1 MRKKNNNSAENF
13 REDVKLEDVKL
24 TPWLEQYKNF
34 KEQYPEE
41 LLLFRMGDFYELFF
55 DDAKKAA
62 AVLDIALTA
71 RDKDKK
77 IPMAGI
83 PYHAL
88 NIYLGRLIK
97 AGYRAAIC
105 EQMSESSGSKIVD
118 RKIIRVVTPGTYVPE
133 EQEDNNLNSGARLAA
148 LNIYKNKIA
157 LAFLNVE
164 TGRLE
169 AGTLIKSEA
178 AALISAFHPSEI
190 ILPSSLN
197 NNKKIL
203 ESLPVLANY
212 ALHPVKNELFKLES
226 AVSRLEAALKNKK
239 LSSFGF
245 DERDACIGSAWA
257 ALDYLS
263 ATQFSSVRHVLTIRP
278 LSIKDR
284 MNLDEAAQINLDLI
298 SGSASLFNC
307 LDKCRTPMGRR
318 TLRDWLLK
326 PLMDL
331 SAIKRRQDAIGE
343 LINAPEN
350 IAPLQDLLAAAR
362 DIERALSRLALNS
375 GNPRDLAAIRDT
387 LKLLPE
393 FLNFK
398 VLRTVIDVFPAERL
412 KSLLDYLDAALEEE
426 LPRALKLKPVIK
438 SSFNKDLASWRD
450 VKERGE
456 GWLNDYVERERVN
469 TQSPRLKAG
478 YTQAFGYYLE
488 IGKAGLNKTPEY
500 FERRQT
506 LVNSQRYT
514 TPRSLEIFRI
524 RCFTAT
530 KRSSA

>member
-1 MRKKNNNSAENF
+1 
-13 REDVKLEDVKL
+13 
-24 TPWLEQYKNF
+24 
-34 KEQYPEE
+34 
-41 LLLFRMGDFYELFF
+41 
-55 DDAKKAA
+55 
-62 AVLDIALTA
+62 
-71 RDKDKK
+71 
-77 IPMAGI
+77 
-83 PYHAL
+83 
-88 NIYLGRLIK
+88 
-97 AGYRAAIC
+97 
-105 EQMSESSGSKIVD
+105 KIVD

-263 ATQFSSVRHVLTIRP
+263 ATQFSSVRHVLNIRP

-284 MNLDEAAQINLDLI
+284 MNLDESAQINLDLI
-298 SGSASLFNC
+298 SGNASLFNC

-318 TLRDWLLK
+318 TLREWLLK

-350 IAPLQDLLAAAR
+350 IAPLQDLLAATR
-362 DIERALSRLALNS
+362 DIERALSRLALGS

-412 KSLLDYLDAALEEE
+412 KILCEYLDAALEDE

-438 SSFNKDLASWRD
+438 SSFNKELASWRD

-514 TPRSLEIFRI
+514 TPELRDFQDKMLHSDEEIERI
-524 RCFTAT
+524 EQLIYQQVINQVINFSAEIQMAGRLLGLLDCVA
-530 KRSSA
+530 SSAAIARERGYTKPEVNNSMGIYIKAARHPVLEAVMTDRAFIPNDIILGEDKSRIIILTGPNMAGKSTW